1 MANTNDRWLPA
12 TDAKTARQKLQRAFA
27 IEFLCPIQSLTEFL
41 GDDFSSDA
49 TEEAAEHF
57 GVSHTA
63 VETHLVNNGLLSSD
77 ILREHDNY
85 FEFPYVIHP
94 RSL

>member
-1 MANTNDRWLPA
+1 MADTNDRWLPV
-12 TDAKTARQKLQRAFA
+12 TDAKTARQKMQRAFA
-27 IEFLCPIQSLTEFL
+27 IEFLCPIQSLTAFL